1 MNAMTNPADFEAPMR
16 LAQATPDAASPG
28 ATAPSD
34 ATPSM
39 DGAVP
44 PAGAQGAD
52 GAVSGPEAASPD
64 MSAPYAAAPSGTPDG
79 TGPDAFGADPGTAT
93 APMGTADNALPP
105 DMTGAGGNHFLGLDF
120 DRALGLLDLGGPVV
134 AILIVLSIVALAIII
149 RKLFDILPLAGGR
162 RGRVAGAVRDWRQGE
177 RREALAKVRDLKGP
191 TATVVATAMALS
203 MKRVAPSVLREEV
216 ERVANEELYR
226 LRRHLRGLEA
236 IAQVA
241 PLLGLFGTILG
252 MIEAFQ
258 TLQGAGSNVDPAML
272 AGGIWVAL
280 LTTAVGLAVAIPC
293 NLALHWFEGRIDQ
306 ERQAIEN
313 LATSVL
319 TTAEARLHLGE
330 RAGEEEALSAH
341 LTEPAHAH

>member
-1 MNAMTNPADFEAPMR
+1 MNAMTKPADFETPMR
-16 LAQATPDAASPG
+16 LAQANPDEAVSPDAMAPSGATPDA
-28 ATAPSD
+28 
-34 ATPSM
+34 M
-39 DGAVP
+39 P
-44 PAGAQGAD
+44 PAAQGGD
-52 GAVSGPEAASPD
+52 GGGAGTEAASPD
-64 MSAPYAAAPSGTPDG
+64 MPAPDAAAPSGIPDG
-79 TGPDAFGADPGTAT
+79 ASPDGFSADPGTA
-93 APMGTADNALPP
+93 APPMGAPDGALPA
-105 DMTGAGGNHFLGLDF
+105 DMTGAGGHHILGFDL
-120 DRALGLLDLGGPVV
+120 DRALGFLDLGGPVV

-162 RGRVAGAVRDWRQGE
+162 RGRVAAAVRDWRQGE
-177 RREALAKVRDLKGP
+177 RREALAKVRNLNGP

-293 NLALHWFEGRIDQ
+293 NLALHWFEGRIDR

-341 LTEPAHAH
+341 LTEPVHAH